1 MYSEIPGL
9 TQSPI
14 VNHSSLF
21 SAQSANQNSPCS
33 LQGEPITSIANNPA
47 FHVIPAHLSSLETAD
62 SSVQLNCGGID
73 DGPVTIKIEND
84 KPNNV
89 QDLGII

>member
-9 TQSPI
+9 SQSPT
-14 VNHSSLF
+14 VNHCSLF

-33 LQGEPITSIANNPA
+33 FQGEPITSSTNNPA
-47 FHVIPAHLSSLETAD
+47 LHVIPAHLSSLETIKSAN

-73 DGPVTIKIEND
+73 DYPVTINREK
-84 KPNNV
+84 
-89 QDLGII
+89 